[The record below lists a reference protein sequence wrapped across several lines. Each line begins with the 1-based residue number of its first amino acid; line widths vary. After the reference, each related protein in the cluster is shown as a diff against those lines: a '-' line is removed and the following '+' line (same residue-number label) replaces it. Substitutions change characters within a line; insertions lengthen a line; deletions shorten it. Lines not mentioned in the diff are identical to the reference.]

1 MVCFMVK
8 GFCFSGLF
16 DGNNSIDSTVRGRA
30 TIVFSIIW
38 AISAA
43 SGVIILIVGLARVS
57 RYGVF
62 LVWDWIVLVFY
73 FASFPGAIEVSVLAE
88 GVTGNL
94 VRCCCFFG

>member
-16 DGNNSIDSTVRGRA
+16 DGNNSIDSTVCGRA

-57 RYGVF
+57 RDGVF